1 MTEPEVRLKPDTTIT
16 EPTIPLK
23 PDTRVAEWR
32 RRFTER
38 AEWRLTEH
46 FFRAMFDFGFLSDLA
61 SDSFKRVL
69 IGSVGGFVA
78 FGLLL
83 TRMYMTK
90 YAVIWK
96 TGTPEQYRQALLG
109 DDMTIIGLPMLLVAF
124 VTLLVSHSLFPDER
138 DFRILGPLPVRRV
151 IVFRAKLGALLMFT
165 GLFTAAA
172 HISLIPLVL
181 LTSLNPWGDGNVIL
195 RLVTWAI
202 ASLTA
207 SAIAILAIT
216 AVVGMLVLALSR
228 SRLQAL
234 STTMRSIVL
243 GSLVVCL
250 PLASQLPTLGASV
263 SSGAAWM
270 ALVPPAWFLGLQ
282 RLLQGS
288 ADARLAQLA
297 VIGIGAAALV
307 AAIVAVTYVVLFRQF
322 ERLMLRSAPTS
333 RPWWQRERPLLETRS
348 APAGRGVFMFA
359 TATLGRS
366 QLHQGVLV
374 GLSACGVGLAI
385 IVLTSARL
393 TTSAMIVPFLLMFA
407 CGVAVR
413 AALALPIEHRANW
426 IFQVTEDRG
435 TRGDEMRAVD
445 RIVAMYVI
453 GVPIAAAAPLWWVT
467 LRGDALLAAAA
478 VAAIGLVF
486 VHGVLLD
493 WHRIP
498 FTCSYLPG
506 KRFIGHSA
514 LIGVAACLLFT
525 LIATGLL
532 RTALSGAQA
541 GLVTVASLVVIGYW
555 LRERRLADWR
565 RTPLMFEDEF
575 PDQPVQLQ
583 L

>member
-1 MTEPEVRLKPDTTIT
+1 
-16 EPTIPLK
+16 
-23 PDTRVAEWR
+23 
-32 RRFTER
+32 
-38 AEWRLTEH
+38 
-46 FFRAMFDFGFLSDLA
+46 
-61 SDSFKRVL
+61 
-69 IGSVGGFVA
+69 
-78 FGLLL
+78 
-83 TRMYMTK
+83 
-90 YAVIWK
+90 
-96 TGTPEQYRQALLG
+96 
-109 DDMTIIGLPMLLVAF
+109 
-124 VTLLVSHSLFPDER
+124 
-138 DFRILGPLPVRRV
+138 
-151 IVFRAKLGALLMFT
+151 
-165 GLFTAAA
+165 
-172 HISLIPLVL
+172 
-181 LTSLNPWGDGNVIL
+181 
-195 RLVTWAI
+195 
-202 ASLTA
+202 
-207 SAIAILAIT
+207 
-216 AVVGMLVLALSR
+216 
-228 SRLQAL
+228 
-234 STTMRSIVL
+234 
-243 GSLVVCL
+243 VVCL

-282 RLLQGS
+282 RLLQGG

-307 AAIVAVTYVVLFRQF
+307 AAIVAATYIVLFRHF
-322 ERLMLRSAPTS
+322 ERLMLRPAPTS
-333 RPWWQRERPLLETRS
+333 RPWWRRERPLLETRS
-348 APAGRGVFMFA
+348 APAGRGVFKFA

-393 TTSAMIVPFLLMFA
+393 TTAAMIVPFLLMFA

-426 IFQVTEDRG
+426 IFQVTEDLA
-435 TRGDEMRAVD
+435 TRREEMRAVD
-445 RIVAMYVI
+445 RIVTMYVV
-453 GVPIAAAAPLWWVT
+453 GVPIAAAVPLWWVT
-467 LRGDALLAAAA
+467 LGRDALVAATA
-478 VAAIGLVF
+478 VVAIGLVF

-514 LIGVAACLLFT
+514 LIGGAACLLFT

-532 RTALSGAQA
+532 RTALNGTHA

-555 LRERRLADWR
+555 LRERRLANWG